1 MKLLGWTSLFTD
13 AAIEAIYPFLPV
25 FVTRVLG
32 GTALS
37 LRLIEGATEAI
48 ASVLKIVSGR
58 VSDRS
63 VIPALRQ
70 AADARSTP
78 AWHRR

>member
-1 MKLLGWTSLFTD
+1 
-13 AAIEAIYPFLPV
+13 LPV

-48 ASVLKIVSGR
+48 ASVLKIVSRR
-58 VSDRS
+58 VSNRS
-63 VIPALRQ
+63 GRRRPFVIAGSSLAWLARPLIAL
-70 AADARSTP
+70 AATWLSRGPGSAN
-78 AWHRR
+78 